1 MRSDVILHSES
12 DPIQAN
18 AICHNI
24 NKQADNDLQ
33 LIELWLH
40 GRSKH
45 TQRAYRK
52 NANDFIYKAQKPL
65 NQILLVEIQQYANQ
79 LEASDLKPASI
90 H

>member
-1 MRSDVILHSES
+1 MRSDIILHSGSE
-12 DPIQAN
+12 PIQAN
-18 AICHNI
+18 EI

-52 NANDFIYKAQKPL
+52 DVNEFLRKVEKPL
-65 NQILLVEIQQYANQ
+65 NQILLFEIQQYANQ